1 MEHQSAACAYTKL
14 EIVGRGS
21 YGAVY
26 KGFRNATKE
35 IVAIKVLNLDTAED
49 EVSDIQKEI
58 TVLSELK
65 QRESENIV
73 KYHGSYLV
81 GTDLWIIM
89 DYCQGGSVR
98 TLMEAGQITEPYIS
112 IILRETLQALK
123 FIHHAGIIHRD
134 IKAANILVSVSGKVK
149 LCDFGV
155 AAEININ
162 SRKRTTFIGTP
173 YWMAPEVIRDGQE
186 YNVMA
191 DIWSLGITAYEIA
204 TGSPPHAKEDP
215 FQAVFLIAHTP
226 PPKLEGNFSSLLKDF
241 IASCLNV
248 VPEKRLDASELI
260 KSKFIKQHA
269 RQPENELCNLVKRYE
284 RWQAAGGVPET
295 LKTPVEPE
303 YGSDQEND
311 TSETAFDDG
320 WEFGTI
326 KQSPQQN
333 SPLSSGSAT
342 PTSKHFSSMSNS
354 GAENDSHPLL
364 QLFQNSSIS
373 NEDSSHM
380 SEGVTDQESSTE
392 PSYSQIELPSFD
404 KENESFESL
413 SNVNPK
419 QAKPQ
424 EESDLMINRVR
435 GNIRGSTDQNMK
447 RPLPRV
453 VQRQMNMGK
462 RGISMSPMKSPLR
475 FPSSLDP
482 QSRSVSLSAFEQANA
497 PSVDSNVHK
506 LHSGVPPIDV
516 TRSSS
521 NQPTKATSP
530 PIPVHSVN
538 SPAIKPFNSKL
549 RARLPPLSIN
559 SLQSSIAINENYEPP
574 PVKPLPM
581 ELFDDNFQNI
591 YSMKSTMKTE
601 LDNRLT
607 EMDIYLKGL
616 EVSLTKK
623 RDF

>member
-1 MEHQSAACAYTKL
+1 MEHQSAARAYTKL

-26 KGFRNATKE
+26 KGLRNATKE

-81 GTDLWIIM
+81 DTDLWIIM

-98 TLMEAGQITEPYIS
+98 TLMEAGQISEPYIS

-134 IKAANILVSVSGKVK
+134 IKAANILVSVSGNVK

-215 FQAVFLIAHTP
+215 FRAVFLIAHTP
-226 PPKLEGNFSSLLKDF
+226 PPKLEGNFSILLKDF

-284 RWQAAGGVPET
+284 HWQAAGGVPET
-295 LKTPVEPE
+295 LKTPDEPE
-303 YGSDQEND
+303 DGSDQDND
-311 TSETAFDDG
+311 TSETAWDDG
-320 WEFGTI
+320 WEFGTV
-326 KQSPQQN
+326 KQLPQLQ
-333 SPLSSGSAT
+333 SQSSSGSAT
-342 PTSKHFSSMSNS
+342 PTSKNFSSTSFS
-354 GAENDSHPLL
+354 VPENESHPLL
-364 QLFQNSSIS
+364 QLFQSGSIS
-373 NEDSSHM
+373 NEGSSNI
-380 SEGVTDQESSTE
+380 SEGISDQELSSE

-404 KENESFESL
+404 KENERFE
-413 SNVNPK
+413 NVAGVNSK
-419 QAKPQ
+419 QPKPQ
-424 EESDLMINRVR
+424 EDSELMVNRIR
-435 GNIRGSTDQNMK
+435 GNVKSSLDQNVK
-447 RPLPRV
+447 RPLPRL

-482 QSRSVSLSAFEQANA
+482 QSRSVSLSAFEQINT
-497 PSVDSNVHK
+497 PSVDTNAHK
-506 LHSGVPPIDV
+506 LHSGLPPTDVPRP
-516 TRSSS
+516 SN
-521 NQPTKATSP
+521 NQPAKATSP
-530 PIPVHSVN
+530 SIPVHSVN
-538 SPAIKPFNSKL
+538 STTVKPFNSKL

-559 SLQSSIAINENYEPP
+559 SSQSNMGLNENFEPP

-581 ELFDDNFQNI
+581 ELFDDNFHNI
-591 YSMKSTMKTE
+591 HTMKSSIKVE
-601 LDNRLT
+601 LDNLLT
-607 EMDIYLKGL
+607 EMDVYLKGL
-616 EVSLTKK
+616 EVSLTKTK
-623 RDF
+623 DI

>member
-1 MEHQSAACAYTKL
+1 MEHQTASCAYTKL
-14 EIVGRGS
+14 ELVGRGS

-26 KGFRNATKE
+26 KGLRNATKE

-81 GTDLWIIM
+81 GTNLWIIM

-98 TLMEAGQITEPYIS
+98 TLMEAGQLSEPYIS

-134 IKAANILVSVSGKVK
+134 IKAANILVSVSGNVK

-162 SRKRTTFIGTP
+162 RRKRTTFIGTP

-215 FQAVFLIAHTP
+215 FRAVFLIAHTP
-226 PPKLEGNFSSLLKDF
+226 PPKLEGNYSSLLKEF
-241 IASCLNV
+241 IAFCLHVIPN
-248 VPEKRLDASELI
+248 KRLDASELL
-260 KSKFIKQHA
+260 KSKFIKQYA
-269 RQPENELCNLVKRYE
+269 RLPGNELYNLIKRYE
-284 RWQAAGGVPET
+284 NWQAAGGVPDT
-295 LKTPVEPE
+295 LMNPHEPE
-303 YGSDQEND
+303 NGSDQDND
-311 TSETAFDDG
+311 TSETMLDDD
-320 WEFGTI
+320 WEFGTV
-326 KQSPQQN
+326 KKTHQQR
-333 SPLSSGSAT
+333 SSSSSGSET
-342 PTSKHFSSMSNS
+342 PTSKPTSSTAVS
-354 GAENDSHPLL
+354 ATENESHPLM
-364 QLFQNSSIS
+364 QLFQNSSMP
-373 NEDSSHM
+373 NEDPSNI
-380 SEGVTDQESSTE
+380 GRGIANQESNIK

-404 KENESFESL
+404 KEDECLKNKPT
-413 SNVNPK
+413 VNPK
-419 QAKPQ
+419 QSRSP
-424 EESDLMINRVR
+424 EESELVVNRSR
-435 GNIRGSTDQNMK
+435 GNAMNSIDQNVK

-462 RGISMSPMKSPLR
+462 RGISMSPMKGPLR

-482 QSRSVSLSAFEQANA
+482 QSRSVSMGAFEHLNTSADTSA
-497 PSVDSNVHK
+497 HK
-506 LHSGVPPIDV
+506 THSFLPPIDV
-516 TRSSS
+516 ARSSN
-521 NQPTKATSP
+521 NQPSKATSP
-530 PIPVHSVN
+530 TIPKHPIN
-538 SPAIKPFNSKL
+538 SPTVKPFNSKL

-559 SLQSSIAINENYEPP
+559 PLQSNTALNENNEPP
-574 PVKPLPM
+574 AVKPLPL
-581 ELFDDNFQNI
+581 ELFDDSSYNMHT
-591 YSMKSTMKTE
+591 MKSSIKLE
-601 LDNRLT
+601 LDNLLT

-616 EVSLTKK
+616 EMSLAKEK
-623 RDF
+623 DF